1 MKRIVLSIICV
12 VAMFACSKNNIQET
26 AQDGSSEMQD
36 TICFVTVTKSEAQI
50 LLGKEDAYTKNLSKF
65 DLTSCPGNESKTK
78 EEFIRLT
85 VNEAQEWNENEKELI
100 RKCMLAVNDSI
111 RKYDYNLPLPKEIKI
126 VKSPL
131 TTAGGASGYTRS
143 EWIALNMDKLANAD
157 FKTIQEILVHETF
170 HVLTRNNKD
179 FRKKM
184 YETIGFSINDE
195 ELNYP
200 EDMDSLRISNPDVER
215 FDSYAT
221 FLVDGKEQKFVMTIY
236 SDKPYNG
243 GSFFQYMKA
252 GFIALDDNLEP
263 LKKDG
268 KTIVYTIDDLDNFWE
283 KVGKNTFYTIDP
295 EEIMAENFRYA
306 FLRSQNMQS
315 PKIIEKVNSIICD
328 SDNN

>member
-221 FLVDGKEQKFVMTIY
+221 FLVYGKEQKFAMTIY

-268 KTIVYTIDDLDNFWE
+268 KTIV
-283 KVGKNTFYTIDP
+283 
-295 EEIMAENFRYA
+295 
-306 FLRSQNMQS
+306 
-315 PKIIEKVNSIICD
+315 
-328 SDNN
+328 